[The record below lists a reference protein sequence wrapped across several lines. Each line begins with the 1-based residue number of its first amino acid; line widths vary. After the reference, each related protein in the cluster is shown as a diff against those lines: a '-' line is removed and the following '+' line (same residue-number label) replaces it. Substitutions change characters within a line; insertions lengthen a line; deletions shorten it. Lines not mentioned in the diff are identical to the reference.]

1 MISRAKKWLY
11 AHSSRHRQMAILG
24 YMGMLEHRLVEMQNK
39 LDKIE
44 KKLNEK

>member
-1 MISRAKKWLY
+1 MV
-11 AHSSRHRQMAILG
+11 MLG

>member
-1 MISRAKKWLY
+1 VISRAKKWLY
-11 AHSSRHRQMAILG
+11 AHSSYHRQMVMLG